1 MNTTLTSRRLAP
13 ALLFAALALLL
24 APRAFAQQ
32 AYPTPDAGAAALVD
46 ALGTDHADP
55 AKLATVLGP
64 NWKDYVPTQ
73 GGPTRADVDAFL
85 TKYQQKHVIQADK
98 SGRSLIAVGDDGWTF
113 PIPMQKKAD
122 GWHFDLAAGAE
133 EIRVR
138 AIGRNELDVIRAMR
152 GYRDAQFD
160 YATNDEDGDGVLEF
174 AQKLVST
181 DGKHDGL
188 YWAEDSSGEVSPLGP
203 LFGDDKPQGEYL
215 GYHYRILTA
224 QGPSAPGGAYN
235 YMLGDD
241 MTRGFA
247 LVAWPA
253 DYGKTG
259 VMTFTISQDGVV
271 FQRDLGKDTDRAA
284 RAMKSFDPDSA
295 WTEVP
300 ASTSASN

>member
-1 MNTTLTSRRLAP
+1 MNTMLTSRRLAP
-13 ALLFAALALLL
+13 ALLFAALALLI
-24 APRAFAQQ
+24 APSAFAQQ
-32 AYPTPDAGAAALVD
+32 AYPTPDAGAEALVD
-46 ALGTDHADP
+46 ALGTDHVDA
-55 AKLATVLGP
+55 AKMATVLGP
-64 NWKDYVPTQ
+64 DWKGYVPTQ

-85 TKYQQKHVIQADK
+85 AKYRQKHAFQTDK
-98 SGRSLIAVGDDGWTF
+98 TGRSVLAVGDDAFTF
-113 PIPMQKKAD
+113 PIPLQKKSD
-122 GWHFDLAAGAE
+122 GWHFDLPAGAD

-138 AIGRNELDVIRAMR
+138 AIGRNELDVIKAMR

-160 YATNDEDGDGVLEF
+160 YATTDQNGDGVLEF

-188 YWAEDSSGEVSPLGP
+188 YWAEDSSGQVSPLGP
-203 LFGDDKPQGEYL
+203 LFGDDAPKGDYL

-235 YMLGDD
+235 YMLGDN

-253 DYGKTG
+253 EYGKTG
-259 VMTFTISQDGVV
+259 IMTFTVSQDGVV